1 MPWFRD
7 RRTDRALLAEQR
19 SFARL
24 QSAREGRSANS
35 CSRSRSR
42 SQTLSKRQERTKE
55 LEKNIEDLEGAVLD
69 LEDNADQWTNWYD
82 EWKSVFNRLWA
93 RLRYLQ

>member
-1 MPWFRD
+1 MPWFEEK
-7 RRTDRALLAEQR
+7 RTDRTLRSEQR
-19 SFARL
+19 LFAKLHPSR
-24 QSAREGRSANS
+24 SGRSPNS

-42 SQTLSKRQERTKE
+42 SQTLSKIWMNE
-55 LEKNIEDLEGAVLD
+55 LEKNIEDLEGAVQD

-82 EWKSVFNRLWA
+82 EWNSVLNRLWA